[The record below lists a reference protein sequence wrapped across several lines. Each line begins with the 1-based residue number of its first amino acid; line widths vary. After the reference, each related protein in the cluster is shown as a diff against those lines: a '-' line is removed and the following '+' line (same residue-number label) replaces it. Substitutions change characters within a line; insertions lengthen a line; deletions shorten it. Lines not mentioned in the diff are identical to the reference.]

1 MFIFI
6 HVCTESESFSTS
18 SENGEGEFGT
28 DRISGHLSPIH
39 TDYCPQ
45 KQGGGGESQ
54 SSNKSIYHTL
64 VLYPYST
71 KLWKEKIFGKL
82 CLPIHY
88 IVRTCICF
96 FKDAGLWLNV

>member
-54 SSNKSIYHTL
+54 SSNKSII
-64 VLYPYST
+64 PWYST
-71 KLWKEKIFGKL
+71 
-82 CLPIHY
+82 PIQPNYGRKKFLENCVCPFIILFVHVY
-88 IVRTCICF
+88 VSL
-96 FKDAGLWLNV
+96 KMQDYGYV